1 MTTENEEARLRLA
14 LCRVLFASGYTIV
27 ERKRSGLRLMMLER
41 RRKRRG
47 GHPRGCIDWLAI
59 AFEKGKRWR
68 ASFFNGSAKP
78 LDKTTLSTVLK
89 ERRG

>member
-1 MTTENEEARLRLA
+1 MTTEKGETRRRLA

-41 RRKRRG
+41 RRKRRT
-47 GHPRGCIDWLAI
+47 GHPRGRTDWITVA
-59 AFEKGKRWR
+59 AAKAKEWR
-68 ASFFNGSAKP
+68 DSVFKIRRSRSMKP
-78 LDKTTLSTVLK
+78 TLSTVLK